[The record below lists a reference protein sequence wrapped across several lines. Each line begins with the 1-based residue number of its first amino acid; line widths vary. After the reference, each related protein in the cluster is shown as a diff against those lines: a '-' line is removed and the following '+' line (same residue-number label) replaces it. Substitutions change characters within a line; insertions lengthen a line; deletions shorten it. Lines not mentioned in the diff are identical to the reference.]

1 MAVFRVVALRSLVEI
16 RRHFLDDGLSPSMR
30 QTGLQCFNSWK
41 SSRVISRAKWLK
53 HEKTNGS
60 LSSGY
65 WLQPRVTGGWCHELA
80 LLWSAYRLDAW
91 AWFPVLNL
99 ILVCCNGSKLKQ
111 IFPDDILT
119 SLCYREFLVC
129 RMTYF
134 FSVFPVK
141 TGSRVPSQWQEWLY
155 CEGIGN
161 SYWGQKMVRREDR

>member
-1 MAVFRVVALRSLVEI
+1 
-16 RRHFLDDGLSPSMR
+16 MR

-129 RMTYF
+129 RMTHF
-134 FSVFPVK
+134 FSVSSQNRL
-141 TGSRVPSQWQEWLY
+141 TCAQSMTRVAVLW
-155 CEGIGN
+155 GN
-161 SYWGQKMVRREDR
+161 WKLILRTKDGQKRRSLGREKRSGLWMQTVCMI